1 MNVFEDL
8 IVQLKQEKLLEQTI
22 MDLDE
27 QRNAI
32 GLELEGVDGQ
42 PVGDEYPHD
51 EFVLND
57 VSRVD
62 KGRDDGESN
71 ISKIVIEEVSSSDA
85 PLIARDPL
93 LLSQKP
99 TSGQDFYRKRAVD
112 EVSNLQMVEHVLTG
126 VEREYM
132 KVAPNVFDDF
142 NAKKALNVFLHI
154 VDDENSTDH
163 QEAEH
168 RLMRETEAW
177 CTHIA
182 KRDQSVPV
190 SSLRQY
196 CEKSRP
202 ALSSR
207 ALIALAR
214 FYRNLPHS
222 ESVRAK
228 FDFVITRLFSRPA
241 GNEGRVCLFTHK
253 EILNHINTL
262 YREWSSIALYT
273 ADEDESKVLLT
284 ALSFEDLAIEA
295 ESAGTFDQLIERD
308 FFGRV
313 RNFKSSISELFY
325 APHVTAAA
333 IDANVRIGNAY
344 VRLIDRER
352 QRSDPD
358 SIQSKYGDIHDDSIA
373 DGTARTLDLGEL
385 LRDRETPDEG
395 EPAVVKLE
403 DTETYEEESDRE
415 EDIENQVH
423 SGLPLHL
430 KLIHQ
435 IKTVNKI
442 LLVASI
448 ILIAASFGLVFLS
461 NNTVADQPT
470 TEGVTVLEIKDENLA
485 EFLITGRLS
494 RKIFYGVLR
503 PSWDALP
510 KEKQE
515 KFLEKALEAGKE
527 QGYSQVHL
535 LTEKGKP

>member
-8 IVQLKQEKLLEQTI
+8 IVELKQEKLLEQTI
-22 MDLDE
+22 M
-27 QRNAI
+27 
-32 GLELEGVDGQ
+32 ELDGQ
-42 PVGDEYPHD
+42 LVGDDFYQRD
-51 EFVLND
+51 AFVLNEGLGGD
-57 VSRVD
+57 NGD
-62 KGRDDGESN
+62 DDGEVNSP
-71 ISKIVIEEVSSSDA
+71 KIVTEEVASTVA
-85 PLIARDPL
+85 ALIPGDPL
-93 LLSQKP
+93 LLLRKP
-99 TSGQDFYRKRAVD
+99 RSGQDFYRKRAVD

-142 NAKKALNVFLHI
+142 NAKKALNIFLHI
-154 VDDENSTDH
+154 VGDENSTDH
-163 QEAEH
+163 QEVEN

-177 CTHIA
+177 CTHLA

-202 ALSSR
+202 ALSSQ
-207 ALIALAR
+207 ALLALAR

-241 GNEGRVCLFTHK
+241 GNDGRVCLFTHE

-295 ESAGTFDQLIERD
+295 ENAGTFDQLIERD

-344 VRLIDRER
+344 VLLIDRER
-352 QRSDPD
+352 QKSDSD
-358 SIQSKYGDIHDDSIA
+358 SIQSKYGDLHDDSIA

-385 LRDRETPDEG
+385 LREHQSPDEI
-395 EPAVVKLE
+395 ESAPELKVP
-403 DTETYEEESDRE
+403 DTWEESDAE
-415 EDIENQVH
+415 EPTENEVH

-448 ILIAASFGLVFLS
+448 ILIAASFGIFIFS
-461 NNTVADQPT
+461 NNSVAEQPT
-470 TEGVTVLEIKDENLA
+470 TEGVTVLDIRDENLA
-485 EFLITGRLS
+485 EYLSTGRLS
-494 RKIFYGVLR
+494 REIFYGVLR
-503 PSWDALP
+503 PSWNALP
-510 KEKQE
+510 NEKQQE
-515 KFLEKALEAGKE
+515 FLKKALEAGKE
-527 QGYSQVHL
+527 QGFTQIHL
-535 LTEKGKP
+535 LTEKGKPAGFASEHRIEIIVP